1 MNLALMVNK
10 FLRCMSLTLKKSK
23 TTNARIGM
31 NMKTELI
38 QGAIFDMDG
47 TLLDSMPVWEHAS
60 ERYLQ
65 NKGIEVREKLS
76 EILFSMSMQ
85 KGAEYVKENY
95 HLTES
100 TDEIVT
106 GVNNIVY
113 TAYEKEVQP
122 KEGVREFLDKLQA
135 EGIKMVVATSTD
147 RPMVEAALKRTGLL
161 SYFERIFTCTE
172 IGKGKVEPD
181 IYHAASDF
189 LGTKP
194 EHTLVFEDA
203 LYAIG
208 TAKKAGF
215 VTVGIYDA
223 ASEKEQGKIREQA
236 DIYLEAFAEAVG
248 RI

>member
-1 MNLALMVNK
+1 
-10 FLRCMSLTLKKSK
+10 MSLTLKKSK

-122 KEGVREFLDKLQA
+122 KEGVREFLDKL
-135 EGIKMVVATSTD
+135 
-147 RPMVEAALKRTGLL
+147 
-161 SYFERIFTCTE
+161 
-172 IGKGKVEPD
+172 
-181 IYHAASDF
+181 
-189 LGTKP
+189 
-194 EHTLVFEDA
+194 
-203 LYAIG
+203 
-208 TAKKAGF
+208 
-215 VTVGIYDA
+215 
-223 ASEKEQGKIREQA
+223 
-236 DIYLEAFAEAVG
+236 
-248 RI
+248 

>member
-10 FLRCMSLTLKKSK
+10 FLRCMSLTLKKNK
-23 TTNARIGM
+23 TTNTRIGM

-147 RPMVEAALKRTGLL
+147 RPMVEAALKRTDLL

-203 LYAIG
+203 LYARSG
-208 TAKKAGF
+208 RRKKPG
-215 VTVGIYDA
+215 
-223 ASEKEQGKIREQA
+223 
-236 DIYLEAFAEAVG
+236 L
-248 RI
+248 

>member
-1 MNLALMVNK
+1 
-10 FLRCMSLTLKKSK
+10 MSLTLKKNK
-23 TTNARIGM
+23 TTNARTVM
-31 NMKTELI
+31 NMITELI

-122 KEGVREFLDKLQA
+122 KEGVREFWINCRRRNKNGRGNL
-135 EGIKMVVATSTD
+135 D
-147 RPMVEAALKRTGLL
+147 RPPYGGGSIKAHRPA
-161 SYFERIFTCTE
+161 
-172 IGKGKVEPD
+172 
-181 IYHAASDF
+181 F
-189 LGTKP
+189 L
-194 EHTLVFEDA
+194 F
-203 LYAIG
+203 
-208 TAKKAGF
+208 
-215 VTVGIYDA
+215 
-223 ASEKEQGKIREQA
+223 
-236 DIYLEAFAEAVG
+236 
-248 RI
+248 

>member
-1 MNLALMVNK
+1 MHEPDIEE
-10 FLRCMSLTLKKSK
+10 K
-23 TTNARIGM
+23 TTNTRIGM

-181 IYHAASDF
+181 IYHAEYRKNCVSDILF
-189 LGTKP
+189 SSGRRI
-194 EHTLVFEDA
+194 
-203 LYAIG
+203 YAY
-208 TAKKAGF
+208 KRP
-215 VTVGIYDA
+215 
-223 ASEKEQGKIREQA
+223 GKICTA
-236 DIYLEAFAEAVG
+236 SGMFCGSI
-248 RI
+248 

>member
-1 MNLALMVNK
+1 
-10 FLRCMSLTLKKSK
+10 MSLTLKKNK

-161 SYFERIFTCTE
+161 NGYLSARKSAKEKWSRTFIMRLLISLEQNRNTRWCLKMHFMRS
-172 IGKGKVEPD
+172 GRRK
-181 IYHAASDF
+181 
-189 LGTKP
+189 KP
-194 EHTLVFEDA
+194 GL
-203 LYAIG
+203 
-208 TAKKAGF
+208 
-215 VTVGIYDA
+215 
-223 ASEKEQGKIREQA
+223 
-236 DIYLEAFAEAVG
+236 
-248 RI
+248 